1 MMIPHSFKLGDKN
14 WSVHRV
20 FAVEGKN
27 KVGKVFYD
35 LHAIQI
41 ATHRKKQPRSD
52 EAKAETFWHEV
63 THAILRDMGCHGL
76 AGNEAFVTAFSTRL
90 NQVVHT
96 ARLPL

>member
-1 MMIPHSFKLGDKN
+1 MMIPYSFKLGDKN

-20 FAVEGKN
+20 YAVEGKN

-41 ATHRKKQPRSD
+41 ATHRKQQPRSD

-63 THAILRDMGCHGL
+63 VHAVLHDMGDAKHGD
-76 AGNEAFVTAFSTRL
+76 ERWVTDFSKRL